1 MTFTDDIRVGSR
13 WKKWRYT
20 LGKEKKKK
28 KMAQLKQ
35 EVGKVFKYLVS
46 VTMQQVKS
54 TGRM

>member
-28 KMAQLKQ
+28 MAQLKQ
-35 EVGKVFKYLVS
+35 EVGKAFKYLVS
-46 VTMQQVKS
+46 MTMQQVKS

>member
-20 LGKEKKKK
+20 LGKEKKK
-28 KMAQLKQ
+28 MAQLKQ
-35 EVGKVFKYLVS
+35 EVGKAFKYLVS
-46 VTMQQVKS
+46 MTMQQVKS

>member
-1 MTFTDDIRVGSR
+1 M
-13 WKKWRYT
+13 
-20 LGKEKKKK
+20 EKVEVYAGERKKK

-35 EVGKVFKYLVS
+35 EVGKAFKYLVS